1 MSRPTRK
8 LATILAAD
16 VVGFSKLMDS
26 NEVLTLENLKTC
38 REIVDPIINEFGGR
52 IFHTAGDSVIA
63 EFASPV
69 SSVEAAIEFQ
79 QILADRN
86 KNVSE
91 DSRITFRVGIHLDDV
106 IIEGENI
113 YGNGVNVAARL
124 ESICEP
130 GCILVSRFV
139 QEKIEKRIQLT
150 INSLGKSE
158 LKNIEGEFA
167 IFQIDPSKEDQTPST
182 PSPSVETQK
191 EDEKQVSPSVTNL
204 KPRLLVLPFRNLN
217 NDEENE
223 YLVDG
228 IVEDIITEFSMINSI
243 EIISRHTAFNFK
255 GKDIDTNQISSEL
268 GVNFIATGS
277 IRSSGSRIR
286 ISVEL
291 TDPINGSA
299 IWSERYDRMM
309 KDVFE
314 VQDEIVR
321 KVIVALVGQLEIASL
336 VRAKRKPTE
345 NLSSYEYLL
354 RGKEN
359 HHKFS
364 KEGVL
369 EGLEMFDKSIE
380 ADPDNAQAYAWKV
393 CTLGQGMF
401 RGYLEEST
409 DVLFEQA
416 KKTLE
421 KALDINPNDFE
432 CHRMFCEVY
441 KSFEDF
447 EKAEFHGRKAYE
459 MNPNDPRIVSGY
471 GEYLILSGKTDKGL
485 ELLIKA
491 YELDPNGLGES
502 NTDKRIG
509 DIVFGSFVHGDY
521 EKSLEYAEKIDMLT
535 NNAWIAKIASL
546 SALGKNEEKEK
557 EKGKFLESNENFSFE
572 DHINSFH
579 FQNKSVNEK
588 MIGLLN

>member
-1 MSRPTRK
+1 MTRPTRK
-8 LATILAAD
+8 LTTILAAD
-16 VVGFSKLMDS
+16 VVGFSKLMDQH
-26 NEVLTLENLKTC
+26 EELTLKNLKTC
-38 REIVDPIINEFGGR
+38 RDIVDPIITEYGGR

-86 KNVSE
+86 KNVPEESQ
-91 DSRITFRVGIHLDDV
+91 ITFRVGIHLDDV
-106 IIEGENI
+106 IIEGDNI

-158 LKNIEGEFA
+158 LKNIEGEFS
-167 IFQIDPSKEDQTPST
+167 IFQINPAQDG
-182 PSPSVETQK
+182 ET
-191 EDEKQVSPSVTNL
+191 VSPPAASSVPAKKEAPPTPEVINT

-228 IVEDIITEFSMINSI
+228 IVEDIITEFSMIHSI

-255 GKDIDTNQISSEL
+255 GKEINSQQITSEL
-268 GVNFIATGS
+268 GVNYIATGS
-277 IRSSGSRIR
+277 IRSAGSRIR

-291 TDPINGSA
+291 TDAATESA
-299 IWSERYDRMM
+299 LWSERFDRMM
-309 KDVFE
+309 EDVFE
-314 VQDEIVR
+314 IQDEIVR

-336 VRAKRKPTE
+336 ARAKRKPTE
-345 NLSSYEYLL
+345 NLSSYEFLL

-369 EGLEMFDKSIE
+369 EGLQMFDKSID
-380 ADPDNAQAYAWKV
+380 ADPENAQAYAWKV

-401 RGYLEEST
+401 AGYLEEPVE
-409 DVLFEQA
+409 DLFEEAQ
-416 KKTLE
+416 KTLQ

-432 CHRMFCEVY
+432 CHRMFCEIY

-447 EKAEFHGRKAYE
+447 EKAELHGRKAYE
-459 MNPNDPRIVSGY
+459 MNPNDPRIVNGF
-471 GEYLILSGKTDKGL
+471 GEYLLLTGDTEKGV
-485 ELLIKA
+485 ELMIKA
-491 YELDPNGLGES
+491 YELDPNGKGDS
-502 NTDKRIG
+502 NSNKRLG
-509 DIVFGSFVHGDY
+509 DIVFACYVHGEF
-521 EKSLEYAEKIDMLT
+521 EKSLEYAEKIEKLT
-535 NNAWIAKIASL
+535 TNAWLAKIASL
-546 SALGKNEEKEK
+546 SALGKADDKEK
-557 EKGKFLESNENFSFE
+557 EMNKFLESNADFSME
-572 DHINSFH
+572 DHISKFH
-579 FQNKSVNEK
+579 FQDKSVNET
-588 MIGLLN
+588 MIQLLN

>member
-1 MSRPTRK
+1 MTRPTRK
-8 LATILAAD
+8 LTTILAAD
-16 VVGFSKLMDS
+16 VVGFSKLMDQH
-26 NEVLTLENLKTC
+26 EELTLKNLKTC
-38 REIVDPIINEFGGR
+38 RDIVDPIITEYGGR

-86 KNVSE
+86 KNVPEESQ
-91 DSRITFRVGIHLDDV
+91 ITFRVGIHLDDV
-106 IIEGENI
+106 IIEGDNI

-158 LKNIEGEFA
+158 LKNIEGEFS
-167 IFQIDPSKEDQTPST
+167 IFQINPAQDGEKASPPAASPDPAKKEAPPTPEVINT
-182 PSPSVETQK
+182 
-191 EDEKQVSPSVTNL
+191 

-228 IVEDIITEFSMINSI
+228 IVEDIITEFSMIHSI

-255 GKDIDTNQISSEL
+255 GKEINSQQITSEL

-277 IRSSGSRIR
+277 IRSAGSRIR

-291 TDPINGSA
+291 TDAATESA
-299 IWSERYDRMM
+299 LWSERFDRMM
-309 KDVFE
+309 EDVFE
-314 VQDEIVR
+314 IQDEIVR

-336 VRAKRKPTE
+336 ARAKRKPTE
-345 NLSSYEYLL
+345 NLSSYEFLL

-364 KEGVL
+364 KEGVV
-369 EGLEMFDKSIE
+369 EGLQMFDKSID
-380 ADPDNAQAYAWKV
+380 ADPENAQAYAWKV

-401 RGYLEEST
+401 AGYLEEPVE
-409 DVLFEQA
+409 DLFEEAQ
-416 KKTLE
+416 KTLQ

-432 CHRMFCEVY
+432 CHRMFCEIY

-447 EKAEFHGRKAYE
+447 EKAELHGRKAYE
-459 MNPNDPRIVSGY
+459 MNPNDPRIVNGF
-471 GEYLILSGKTDKGL
+471 GEYLLLTGDTEKGV
-485 ELLIKA
+485 ELMIKA
-491 YELDPNGLGES
+491 YELDPNGKGDS
-502 NTDKRIG
+502 NSNKRLG
-509 DIVFGSFVHGDY
+509 DIVFACYVHGEY
-521 EKSLEYAEKIDMLT
+521 EKSLEYAEKIEKLT
-535 NNAWIAKIASL
+535 TNAWLAKIASL
-546 SALGKNEEKEK
+546 SALGKDDDKEK
-557 EKGKFLESNENFSFE
+557 EMNKFLESNADFSME
-572 DHINSFH
+572 DHISKFH
-579 FQNKSVNEK
+579 FQDKSVNET
-588 MIGLLN
+588 MIQLLN

>member
-1 MSRPTRK
+1 MTRPTRK
-8 LATILAAD
+8 LTTILAAD
-16 VVGFSKLMDS
+16 VVGFSKLMDQH
-26 NEVLTLENLKTC
+26 EELTLKNLKTC
-38 REIVDPIINEFGGR
+38 RDIVDPIITEYGGR

-86 KNVSE
+86 KNVPEESQ
-91 DSRITFRVGIHLDDV
+91 ITFRVGIHLDDV
-106 IIEGENI
+106 IIEGDNI

-150 INSLGKSE
+150 IKSLGKSE
-158 LKNIEGEFA
+158 LKTIEGEFS
-167 IFQIDPSKEDQTPST
+167 IFQINPAKDGETASPPAASPVPAKKEAPPTPEVKNT
-182 PSPSVETQK
+182 
-191 EDEKQVSPSVTNL
+191 

-228 IVEDIITEFSMINSI
+228 IVEDIITEFSMIHSI

-255 GKDIDTNQISSEL
+255 GKEINSQQVTSEL
-268 GVNFIATGS
+268 GVNYIATGS
-277 IRSSGSRIR
+277 IRSAGNRIR

-291 TDPINGSA
+291 TDATTESA
-299 IWSERYDRMM
+299 LWSERFDRMM
-309 KDVFE
+309 EDVFE
-314 VQDEIVR
+314 IQDEIVR

-336 VRAKRKPTE
+336 ARAKRKPTE
-345 NLSSYEYLL
+345 NLSSYEFLL

-364 KEGVL
+364 KEGVV
-369 EGLEMFDKSIE
+369 EGLQMFDKSID
-380 ADPDNAQAYAWKV
+380 ADPENAQAYAWKV

-401 RGYLEEST
+401 AGYLEEPVE
-409 DVLFEQA
+409 DLFEEAQ
-416 KKTLE
+416 KTLQ

-432 CHRMFCEVY
+432 CHRMCCEIY

-447 EKAEFHGRKAYE
+447 EKAELHGRKAYE
-459 MNPNDPRIVSGY
+459 MNPNDPRIVNGF
-471 GEYLILSGKTDKGL
+471 GEYLLLTGDTEKGV
-485 ELLIKA
+485 ELMIKA
-491 YELDPNGLGES
+491 YELDPNGKGDS
-502 NTDKRIG
+502 NSNKRLG
-509 DIVFGSFVHGDY
+509 DIVFACYVHGEY
-521 EKSLEYAEKIDMLT
+521 EKSLEYAEKIEKLT
-535 NNAWIAKIASL
+535 TNAWLAKIASL
-546 SALGKNEEKEK
+546 SALGKADDKEK
-557 EKGKFLESNENFSFE
+557 EMNKFLESNADFSME
-572 DHINSFH
+572 DHISKFH
-579 FQNKSVNEK
+579 FKDKSVNEK
-588 MIGLLN
+588 MIQLLN

>member
-1 MSRPTRK
+1 MTRPTRK
-8 LATILAAD
+8 LTTILAAD
-16 VVGFSKLMDS
+16 VVGFSKLMDQH
-26 NEVLTLENLKTC
+26 EELTLKNLKTC
-38 REIVDPIINEFGGR
+38 RDIVDPIITEYGGR

-86 KNVSE
+86 KNVPEESQ
-91 DSRITFRVGIHLDDV
+91 ITFRVGIHLDDV
-106 IIEGENI
+106 IIEGDNI

-158 LKNIEGEFA
+158 LKNIEGEFS
-167 IFQIDPSKEDQTPST
+167 IFQINPAQDGETASQPAASPEPAKKEAPPTPEVINT
-182 PSPSVETQK
+182 
-191 EDEKQVSPSVTNL
+191 

-228 IVEDIITEFSMINSI
+228 IVEDIITEFSMIHSI

-255 GKDIDTNQISSEL
+255 GKEINSQQITSEL

-277 IRSSGSRIR
+277 IRSAGSRIR

-291 TDPINGSA
+291 TDAATESA
-299 IWSERYDRMM
+299 LWSERFDRMM
-309 KDVFE
+309 EDVFE
-314 VQDEIVR
+314 IQDEIVR

-336 VRAKRKPTE
+336 ARAKRKPTE
-345 NLSSYEYLL
+345 NLSSYEFLL

-369 EGLEMFDKSIE
+369 EGLQMFDKSID
-380 ADPDNAQAYAWKV
+380 ADPENAQAYAWKV

-401 RGYLEEST
+401 AGYLEEPVE
-409 DVLFEQA
+409 DLFEEAQ
-416 KKTLE
+416 KTLQ

-432 CHRMFCEVY
+432 CHRMFCEIY

-447 EKAEFHGRKAYE
+447 EKAELHGRKAYE
-459 MNPNDPRIVSGY
+459 MNPNDPRIVNGF
-471 GEYLILSGKTDKGL
+471 GEYLLLTGDTEKGV
-485 ELLIKA
+485 ELMIKA
-491 YELDPNGLGES
+491 YELDPNGKGDS
-502 NTDKRIG
+502 NSNKRLG
-509 DIVFGSFVHGDY
+509 DIVFACYVHGEF
-521 EKSLEYAEKIDMLT
+521 EKSLEYAEKIEKLT
-535 NNAWIAKIASL
+535 TNAWLAKIASL
-546 SALGKNEEKEK
+546 SALGKADDKEK
-557 EKGKFLESNENFSFE
+557 EMNKFLESNADFSLE
-572 DHINSFH
+572 DHISKFH
-579 FQNKSVNEK
+579 FQDKSVNEK
-588 MIGLLN
+588 MIQLLN

>member
-1 MSRPTRK
+1 MTRPTRK
-8 LATILAAD
+8 LTTILAAD
-16 VVGFSKLMDS
+16 VVGFSKLMDQH
-26 NEVLTLENLKTC
+26 EELTLKNLKTC
-38 REIVDPIINEFGGR
+38 RDIVDPIITEYGGR

-86 KNVSE
+86 KNVPEESQ
-91 DSRITFRVGIHLDDV
+91 ITFRVGIHLDDV
-106 IIEGENI
+106 IIEGDNI

-158 LKNIEGEFA
+158 LKNIEGEFS
-167 IFQIDPSKEDQTPST
+167 IFQINPAQDG
-182 PSPSVETQK
+182 ET
-191 EDEKQVSPSVTNL
+191 VSPPAAVPVPPKKEAPPTPEVKNT

-228 IVEDIITEFSMINSI
+228 IVEDIITEFSMIHSI

-255 GKDIDTNQISSEL
+255 GKEINSQQITSEL

-277 IRSSGSRIR
+277 IRSAGSRIR

-291 TDPINGSA
+291 TDAATESA
-299 IWSERYDRMM
+299 LWSERFDRMM
-309 KDVFE
+309 EDVFE
-314 VQDEIVR
+314 IQDEIVR

-336 VRAKRKPTE
+336 ARAKRKPTE
-345 NLSSYEYLL
+345 NLSSYEFLL

-369 EGLEMFDKSIE
+369 EGLQMFDKSID
-380 ADPDNAQAYAWKV
+380 ADPENAQAYAWKV

-401 RGYLEEST
+401 AGYLEEPVE
-409 DVLFEQA
+409 DLFEEAQ
-416 KKTLE
+416 KTLQ

-432 CHRMFCEVY
+432 CHRMFCEIY

-447 EKAEFHGRKAYE
+447 EKAELHGRKAYE
-459 MNPNDPRIVSGY
+459 MNPNDPRIVNGF
-471 GEYLILSGKTDKGL
+471 GEYLLLTGDTEKGV
-485 ELLIKA
+485 ELMIKA
-491 YELDPNGLGES
+491 YELDPNGKGDS
-502 NTDKRIG
+502 NSNKRLG
-509 DIVFGSFVHGDY
+509 DIVFACYVHGEF
-521 EKSLEYAEKIDMLT
+521 EKSLEYAEKIEKLT
-535 NNAWIAKIASL
+535 TNAWLAKIASL
-546 SALGKNEEKEK
+546 SALGKADDKEK
-557 EKGKFLESNENFSFE
+557 EMNKFLESNADFSME
-572 DHINSFH
+572 DHISKFH
-579 FQNKSVNEK
+579 FQDKSVNEK
-588 MIGLLN
+588 MIQLLN

>member
-1 MSRPTRK
+1 MTRPTRK
-8 LATILAAD
+8 LTTILAAD
-16 VVGFSKLMDS
+16 VVGFSKLMDQH
-26 NEVLTLENLKTC
+26 EELTLKNLKTC
-38 REIVDPIINEFGGR
+38 RDIVDPIITEYGGR

-86 KNVSE
+86 KNVPEESQ
-91 DSRITFRVGIHLDDV
+91 ITFRVGIHLDDV
-106 IIEGENI
+106 IIEGDNI

-158 LKNIEGEFA
+158 LKNIEGEFS
-167 IFQIDPSKEDQTPST
+167 IFQINPAQD
-182 PSPSVETQK
+182 VETTTPPAATPVPPKK
-191 EDEKQVSPSVTNL
+191 EAPPTPEVINT

-228 IVEDIITEFSMINSI
+228 IVEDIITEFSMIHSI

-255 GKDIDTNQISSEL
+255 GKEINSQQITSEL

-277 IRSSGSRIR
+277 IRSAGNRIR

-291 TDPINGSA
+291 TDAATESA
-299 IWSERYDRMM
+299 LWSERFDRMM
-309 KDVFE
+309 EDVFE
-314 VQDEIVR
+314 IQDEIVR

-336 VRAKRKPTE
+336 ARAKRKPTE
-345 NLSSYEYLL
+345 NLSSYEFLL

-369 EGLEMFDKSIE
+369 EGLQMFDKSID
-380 ADPDNAQAYAWKV
+380 ADPENAQAYAWKV

-401 RGYLEEST
+401 AGYLEEPVE
-409 DVLFEQA
+409 DLFEEAQ
-416 KKTLE
+416 KTLQ

-432 CHRMFCEVY
+432 CHRMFCEIY

-447 EKAEFHGRKAYE
+447 EKAELHGRKAYE
-459 MNPNDPRIVSGY
+459 MNPNDPRIVNGF
-471 GEYLILSGKTDKGL
+471 GEYLLLTGDTEKGV
-485 ELLIKA
+485 ELMIKA
-491 YELDPNGLGES
+491 YELDPNGKGDS
-502 NTDKRIG
+502 NSNKRLG
-509 DIVFGSFVHGDY
+509 DIVFACYVHGEF
-521 EKSLEYAEKIDMLT
+521 EKSLEYAEKIEKLT
-535 NNAWIAKIASL
+535 TNAWLAKIASL
-546 SALGKNEEKEK
+546 SALGKADDKEM
-557 EKGKFLESNENFSFE
+557 EMNKFLESNADFSME
-572 DHINSFH
+572 DHISKFH
-579 FQNKSVNEK
+579 FQDKSVNEK
-588 MIGLLN
+588 MIQLLN

>member
-1 MSRPTRK
+1 MTRPTRK
-8 LATILAAD
+8 LTTILAAD
-16 VVGFSKLMDS
+16 VVGFSKLMDQH
-26 NEVLTLENLKTC
+26 EELTLKNLKTC
-38 REIVDPIINEFGGR
+38 RDIVDPIITEYGGR

-86 KNVSE
+86 KNVPEESQ
-91 DSRITFRVGIHLDDV
+91 ITFRVGIHLDDV
-106 IIEGENI
+106 IIEGDNI

-158 LKNIEGEFA
+158 LKNIEGEFS
-167 IFQIDPSKEDQTPST
+167 IFQINPAQDDETASPPAASPLPAKKEAPPTPEVINT
-182 PSPSVETQK
+182 
-191 EDEKQVSPSVTNL
+191 

-228 IVEDIITEFSMINSI
+228 IVEDIITEFSMIHSI

-255 GKDIDTNQISSEL
+255 GKEINSQQITSEL

-277 IRSSGSRIR
+277 IRSAGSRIR

-291 TDPINGSA
+291 TDAATESA
-299 IWSERYDRMM
+299 LWSERFDRMM
-309 KDVFE
+309 EDVFE
-314 VQDEIVR
+314 IQDEIVR

-336 VRAKRKPTE
+336 ARAKRKPTE
-345 NLSSYEYLL
+345 NLSSYEFLL

-369 EGLEMFDKSIE
+369 EGLQMFDKSID
-380 ADPDNAQAYAWKV
+380 ADPENAQAYAWKV

-401 RGYLEEST
+401 AGYLEEPVE
-409 DVLFEQA
+409 DLFEEAQ
-416 KKTLE
+416 KTLQ

-432 CHRMFCEVY
+432 CHRMFCEIY

-447 EKAEFHGRKAYE
+447 EKAELHGRKAYE
-459 MNPNDPRIVSGY
+459 MNPNDPRIVNGF
-471 GEYLILSGKTDKGL
+471 GEYLLLTGDTEKGV
-485 ELLIKA
+485 ELMIKA
-491 YELDPNGLGES
+491 YELDPNGKGDS
-502 NTDKRIG
+502 NSNKRLG
-509 DIVFGSFVHGDY
+509 DIVFACYVHGEF
-521 EKSLEYAEKIDMLT
+521 EKSLEYADKIEKLT
-535 NNAWIAKIASL
+535 TNAWLAKIASL
-546 SALGKNEEKEK
+546 SALGKADDKEK
-557 EKGKFLESNENFSFE
+557 EMNKFLESNADFSME
-572 DHINSFH
+572 DHISKFH
-579 FQNKSVNEK
+579 FQDKSVNEK
-588 MIGLLN
+588 MIQLLN

>member
-1 MSRPTRK
+1 MTRPTRK
-8 LATILAAD
+8 LTTILAAD
-16 VVGFSKLMDS
+16 VVGFSKLMDQH
-26 NEVLTLENLKTC
+26 EELTLKNLKTC
-38 REIVDPIINEFGGR
+38 RDIVDPIITEYGGR

-86 KNVSE
+86 KNVPEESQ
-91 DSRITFRVGIHLDDV
+91 ITFRVGIHLDDV
-106 IIEGENI
+106 IIEGDNI

-158 LKNIEGEFA
+158 LKNIEGEFS
-167 IFQIDPSKEDQTPST
+167 IFQINPAKDGETASPPAASPVPAKKEAPPTPEFINT
-182 PSPSVETQK
+182 
-191 EDEKQVSPSVTNL
+191 

-255 GKDIDTNQISSEL
+255 GKEINSQQVTSEL
-268 GVNFIATGS
+268 GVNYIATGS
-277 IRSSGSRIR
+277 IRSAGSRIR

-291 TDPINGSA
+291 TDAATESA
-299 IWSERYDRMM
+299 LWSERFDRMM
-309 KDVFE
+309 EDVFE
-314 VQDEIVR
+314 IQDEIVR

-336 VRAKRKPTE
+336 ARAKRKPTE
-345 NLSSYEYLL
+345 NLSSYEFLL

-364 KEGVL
+364 KEGVV
-369 EGLEMFDKSIE
+369 EGLQMFDKSID
-380 ADPDNAQAYAWKV
+380 ADPENAQAYAWKV

-401 RGYLEEST
+401 AGYLEEPVE
-409 DVLFEQA
+409 DLFEEAQ
-416 KKTLE
+416 KTLQ

-432 CHRMFCEVY
+432 CHRMFCEIY

-447 EKAEFHGRKAYE
+447 EKAELHGRKAYE
-459 MNPNDPRIVSGY
+459 MNPNDPRIVNGF
-471 GEYLILSGKTDKGL
+471 GEYLLLTGDTEKGV
-485 ELLIKA
+485 ELMIKA
-491 YELDPNGLGES
+491 YELDPNGKGDS
-502 NTDKRIG
+502 NSNKRLG
-509 DIVFGSFVHGDY
+509 DIVFACYVHGEY
-521 EKSLEYAEKIDMLT
+521 EKSLEYAEKIEKLT
-535 NNAWIAKIASL
+535 TNAWLAKIASL
-546 SALGKNEEKEK
+546 SALGKADEKEK
-557 EKGKFLESNENFSFE
+557 EMNKFLESNADFSME
-572 DHINSFH
+572 DHISKFH
-579 FQNKSVNEK
+579 FQDKSVNEK
-588 MIGLLN
+588 MIQLLN

>member
-1 MSRPTRK
+1 MTRPTRK
-8 LATILAAD
+8 LTTILAAD
-16 VVGFSKLMDS
+16 VVGFSKLMDQH
-26 NEVLTLENLKTC
+26 EELTLKNLKTC
-38 REIVDPIINEFGGR
+38 RDIVDPIITEYGGR

-86 KNVSE
+86 KNVPEESQ
-91 DSRITFRVGIHLDDV
+91 ITFRVGIHLDDV
-106 IIEGENI
+106 IIEGDNI

-158 LKNIEGEFA
+158 LKNIEGEFS
-167 IFQIDPSKEDQTPST
+167 IFQINPAKDGEIASPPAASPVSAKKEAPPTPEVKNT
-182 PSPSVETQK
+182 
-191 EDEKQVSPSVTNL
+191 

-255 GKDIDTNQISSEL
+255 GKEINSQQVTSEL
-268 GVNFIATGS
+268 GVNYIATGS
-277 IRSSGSRIR
+277 IRSAGSRIR

-291 TDPINGSA
+291 TDAATESA
-299 IWSERYDRMM
+299 LWSERFDRMM
-309 KDVFE
+309 EDVFE
-314 VQDEIVR
+314 IQDEIVR

-336 VRAKRKPTE
+336 ARAKRKPTE
-345 NLSSYEYLL
+345 NLSSYEFLL

-364 KEGVL
+364 KEGVV
-369 EGLEMFDKSIE
+369 EGLQMFDKSID
-380 ADPDNAQAYAWKV
+380 ADPENAQAYAWKV

-401 RGYLEEST
+401 AGYLEEPVE
-409 DVLFEQA
+409 DLFEEAQ
-416 KKTLE
+416 KTLQ

-432 CHRMFCEVY
+432 CHRMFCEIY

-447 EKAEFHGRKAYE
+447 EKAELHGRKAYE
-459 MNPNDPRIVSGY
+459 MNPNDPRIVNGF
-471 GEYLILSGKTDKGL
+471 GEYLLLTGDTEKGV
-485 ELLIKA
+485 ELMIKA
-491 YELDPNGLGES
+491 YELDPNGKGDS
-502 NTDKRIG
+502 NSNKRLG
-509 DIVFGSFVHGDY
+509 DIVFACYVHGEF
-521 EKSLEYAEKIDMLT
+521 EKSLEYAEKIEKLT
-535 NNAWIAKIASL
+535 TNAWLAKIASL
-546 SALGKNEEKEK
+546 SALGKADDKEK
-557 EKGKFLESNENFSFE
+557 EMKKFLESNADFSLE
-572 DHINSFH
+572 DHISKFH
-579 FQNKSVNEK
+579 FKDKSVNET
-588 MIGLLN
+588 MIQFLN

>member
-1 MSRPTRK
+1 MTRPTRK
-8 LATILAAD
+8 LTTILAAD
-16 VVGFSKLMDS
+16 VVGFSKLMDQH
-26 NEVLTLENLKTC
+26 EELTLKNLKTC
-38 REIVDPIINEFGGR
+38 RDIVDPIITEYGGR

-79 QILADRN
+79 QLLADRN
-86 KNVSE
+86 KNVPEESQ
-91 DSRITFRVGIHLDDV
+91 ITFRVGIHLDDV
-106 IIEGENI
+106 IIEGDNI

-158 LKNIEGEFA
+158 LKNIEGEFS
-167 IFQIDPSKEDQTPST
+167 IFQINPAQDGETASPPATAPVPAKKEAPPTPEVINT
-182 PSPSVETQK
+182 
-191 EDEKQVSPSVTNL
+191 

-228 IVEDIITEFSMINSI
+228 IVEDIITEFSMIHSI

-255 GKDIDTNQISSEL
+255 GKEINSQQITSEL

-277 IRSSGSRIR
+277 IRSAGSRIR

-291 TDPINGSA
+291 TDADTESA
-299 IWSERYDRMM
+299 LWSERFDRMM
-309 KDVFE
+309 EDVFE
-314 VQDEIVR
+314 IQDEIVR

-336 VRAKRKPTE
+336 ARAKRKPTE
-345 NLSSYEYLL
+345 NLSSYEFLL

-369 EGLEMFDKSIE
+369 EGLQMFDKSID
-380 ADPDNAQAYAWKV
+380 ADPENAQAYAWKV

-401 RGYLEEST
+401 AGYLEEPVE
-409 DVLFEQA
+409 DLFEEAQN
-416 KKTLE
+416 TLQ

-432 CHRMFCEVY
+432 CHRMFCEIY

-447 EKAEFHGRKAYE
+447 EKAELHGRKAYE
-459 MNPNDPRIVSGY
+459 MNPNDPRIVNGF
-471 GEYLILSGKTDKGL
+471 GEYLLLTGDTEKGV
-485 ELLIKA
+485 ELMIKA
-491 YELDPNGLGES
+491 YELDPNGKGDS
-502 NTDKRIG
+502 NSNKRLG
-509 DIVFGSFVHGDY
+509 DIVFACYVNGEY
-521 EKSLEYAEKIDMLT
+521 EKSLEFAEKIEKLT
-535 NNAWIAKIASL
+535 TNAWLAKIASL
-546 SALGKNEEKEK
+546 SALGKADDKEK
-557 EKGKFLESNENFSFE
+557 EMNKFLESNADFSME
-572 DHINSFH
+572 DHISKFH
-579 FQNKSVNEK
+579 FQDKSVNET
-588 MIGLLN
+588 MIQLLN

>member
-1 MSRPTRK
+1 MTRPTRK
-8 LATILAAD
+8 LTTILAAD
-16 VVGFSKLMDS
+16 VVGFSKLMDQH
-26 NEVLTLENLKTC
+26 EELTLKNLKTC
-38 REIVDPIINEFGGR
+38 RDIVDPIITEYGGR

-86 KNVSE
+86 KNVPEESQ
-91 DSRITFRVGIHLDDV
+91 ITFRVGIHLDDV
-106 IIEGENI
+106 IIEGDNI
-113 YGNGVNVAARL
+113 YGSGVNVAARL

-158 LKNIEGEFA
+158 LKNIEGEFS
-167 IFQIDPSKEDQTPST
+167 IFQINPAQDGETTTPPAAAPVPPKKEAPPTPEVINT
-182 PSPSVETQK
+182 
-191 EDEKQVSPSVTNL
+191 

-255 GKDIDTNQISSEL
+255 GKEINSQQITSEL

-277 IRSSGSRIR
+277 IRSAGNRIR

-291 TDPINGSA
+291 TDAATESA
-299 IWSERYDRMM
+299 LWSERFDRMM
-309 KDVFE
+309 EDVFE
-314 VQDEIVR
+314 IQDEIVR

-336 VRAKRKPTE
+336 ARAKRKPTE
-345 NLSSYEYLL
+345 NLSSYEFLL

-364 KEGVL
+364 KEGVV
-369 EGLEMFDKSIE
+369 EGLQMFDKSID
-380 ADPDNAQAYAWKV
+380 ADPENAQAYAWKV

-401 RGYLEEST
+401 AGYLEEPVE
-409 DVLFEQA
+409 DLFEEAQ
-416 KKTLE
+416 KTLQ

-432 CHRMFCEVY
+432 CHRMFCEIY

-447 EKAEFHGRKAYE
+447 EKAELHGRKAYE
-459 MNPNDPRIVSGY
+459 MNPNDPRIVNGF
-471 GEYLILSGKTDKGL
+471 GEYLLLTGDTEKGV
-485 ELLIKA
+485 ELMIKA
-491 YELDPNGLGES
+491 YELDPNGKGDS
-502 NTDKRIG
+502 NSNKRLG
-509 DIVFGSFVHGDY
+509 DIVFACYVHGEF
-521 EKSLEYAEKIDMLT
+521 EKSLEYAEKIEKLT
-535 NNAWIAKIASL
+535 TNAWLAKIASL
-546 SALGKNEEKEK
+546 SALGKADDKEK
-557 EKGKFLESNENFSFE
+557 EMNKFLESNADFSME
-572 DHINSFH
+572 DHISKFH
-579 FQNKSVNEK
+579 FQDKSVNET
-588 MIGLLN
+588 MIQLLN

>member
-1 MSRPTRK
+1 MARPTRK
-8 LATILAAD
+8 LTTILAAD
-16 VVGFSKLMDS
+16 VVGFSKLMDQH
-26 NEVLTLENLKTC
+26 EELTLKNLKTC
-38 REIVDPIINEFGGR
+38 RDIVDPIITEFGGR

-86 KNVSE
+86 KNVPEESQ
-91 DSRITFRVGIHLDDV
+91 IIFRVGIHLDDV
-106 IIEGENI
+106 IIEGDNI

-158 LKNIEGEFA
+158 LKNIEGEFS
-167 IFQIDPSKEDQTPST
+167 IFQINPAKDGETASPPAASPVPAKKEAPPTPEVKNT
-182 PSPSVETQK
+182 
-191 EDEKQVSPSVTNL
+191 

-255 GKDIDTNQISSEL
+255 GKEINSQQVTSEL
-268 GVNFIATGS
+268 GVNYIATGS
-277 IRSSGSRIR
+277 IRSAGSRIR

-291 TDPINGSA
+291 TDAATESA
-299 IWSERYDRMM
+299 LWSERFDRMM
-309 KDVFE
+309 EDVFE
-314 VQDEIVR
+314 IQDEIVR

-336 VRAKRKPTE
+336 ARAKRKPTE
-345 NLSSYEYLL
+345 NLSSYEFLL

-364 KEGVL
+364 KEGVV
-369 EGLEMFDKSIE
+369 EGLQMFDKSID
-380 ADPDNAQAYAWKV
+380 ADPENAQAYAWKV

-401 RGYLEEST
+401 AGYLEEP
-409 DVLFEQA
+409 VEELFKEAQD
-416 KKTLE
+416 TLQ

-432 CHRMFCEVY
+432 CHRMFCEIY

-447 EKAEFHGRKAYE
+447 EKAELHGRKAYE
-459 MNPNDPRIVSGY
+459 MNPNDPRIVNGF
-471 GEYLILSGKTDKGL
+471 GEYLLLTGDTEKGV
-485 ELLIKA
+485 ELMIKA
-491 YELDPNGLGES
+491 YELDPNGKGDS
-502 NTDKRIG
+502 NSNKRLG
-509 DIVFGSFVHGDY
+509 DIVFACYVHGEY
-521 EKSLEYAEKIDMLT
+521 EKSLEYAEKIEKLT
-535 NNAWIAKIASL
+535 TNAWLAKIASL
-546 SALGKNEEKEK
+546 SALGKADDKEK
-557 EKGKFLESNENFSFE
+557 EMNKFLESNADFSLE
-572 DHINSFH
+572 DHISKFH
-579 FQNKSVNEK
+579 FKDKSVNET
-588 MIGLLN
+588 MIQFLN

>member
-1 MSRPTRK
+1 MTRPTRK
-8 LATILAAD
+8 LTTILAAD
-16 VVGFSKLMDS
+16 VVGFSKLMDQH
-26 NEVLTLENLKTC
+26 EELTLKNLKTC
-38 REIVDPIINEFGGR
+38 RDIVDPIITEYGGR

-86 KNVSE
+86 KNVPEESQ
-91 DSRITFRVGIHLDDV
+91 ITFRVGIHLDDV
-106 IIEGENI
+106 IIEGDNI

-158 LKNIEGEFA
+158 LKNIEGEFS
-167 IFQIDPSKEDQTPST
+167 IFQINPAQDGETTTPPAAAPVPPKKEAPPTPEIINT
-182 PSPSVETQK
+182 
-191 EDEKQVSPSVTNL
+191 

-228 IVEDIITEFSMINSI
+228 IVEDIITEFSMIHSI

-255 GKDIDTNQISSEL
+255 GKEINSQQITSEL

-277 IRSSGSRIR
+277 IRSAGSRIR

-291 TDPINGSA
+291 TDAATESA
-299 IWSERYDRMM
+299 LWSERFDRMM
-309 KDVFE
+309 EDVFE
-314 VQDEIVR
+314 IQDEIVR

-336 VRAKRKPTE
+336 ARAKRKPTE
-345 NLSSYEYLL
+345 NLSSYEFLL

-369 EGLEMFDKSIE
+369 EGLQMFDKSID
-380 ADPDNAQAYAWKV
+380 ADP
-393 CTLGQGMF
+393 
-401 RGYLEEST
+401 E
-409 DVLFEQA
+409 
-416 KKTLE
+416 
-421 KALDINPNDFE
+421 
-432 CHRMFCEVY
+432 
-441 KSFEDF
+441 
-447 EKAEFHGRKAYE
+447 
-459 MNPNDPRIVSGY
+459 
-471 GEYLILSGKTDKGL
+471 
-485 ELLIKA
+485 
-491 YELDPNGLGES
+491 
-502 NTDKRIG
+502 
-509 DIVFGSFVHGDY
+509 
-521 EKSLEYAEKIDMLT
+521 
-535 NNAWIAKIASL
+535 
-546 SALGKNEEKEK
+546 
-557 EKGKFLESNENFSFE
+557 
-572 DHINSFH
+572 
-579 FQNKSVNEK
+579 
-588 MIGLLN
+588 

>member
-1 MSRPTRK
+1 MTRPTRK
-8 LATILAAD
+8 LTTILAAD
-16 VVGFSKLMDS
+16 VVGFSKLMDQH
-26 NEVLTLENLKTC
+26 EELTLKNLKTC
-38 REIVDPIINEFGGR
+38 RDIVDPIITEYGGR

-86 KNVSE
+86 KNVPEESQ
-91 DSRITFRVGIHLDDV
+91 ITFRVGIHLDDV
-106 IIEGENI
+106 IIEGDNI

-158 LKNIEGEFA
+158 LKNIEGEFS
-167 IFQIDPSKEDQTPST
+167 IFQINPAQDGETASPPAASPVPAKKEAPPTPEVINT
-182 PSPSVETQK
+182 
-191 EDEKQVSPSVTNL
+191 

-255 GKDIDTNQISSEL
+255 GKEINTQQVTSEL
-268 GVNFIATGS
+268 GINFIATGS
-277 IRSSGSRIR
+277 IRSAGSRIR

-291 TDPINGSA
+291 TDAATESA
-299 IWSERYDRMM
+299 LWSERFDRMM
-309 KDVFE
+309 EDVFE
-314 VQDEIVR
+314 IQDEIVR

-336 VRAKRKPTE
+336 ARAKRKPTE
-345 NLSSYEYLL
+345 NLSSYEFLL

-364 KEGVL
+364 KEGVV
-369 EGLEMFDKSIE
+369 EGLQMFDKSID
-380 ADPDNAQAYAWKV
+380 ADPENAQAYAWKV

-401 RGYLEEST
+401 AGYLEEPVE
-409 DVLFEQA
+409 DLFEEAQ
-416 KKTLE
+416 KTLQ

-432 CHRMFCEVY
+432 CHRMFCEIY

-447 EKAEFHGRKAYE
+447 EKAELHGRKAYE
-459 MNPNDPRIVSGY
+459 MNPNDPRIVNGF
-471 GEYLILSGKTDKGL
+471 GEYLLLTGDTEKGV
-485 ELLIKA
+485 ELMIKA
-491 YELDPNGLGES
+491 YELDPNGKGDS
-502 NTDKRIG
+502 NSNKRLG
-509 DIVFGSFVHGDY
+509 DIVFACYVHGEY
-521 EKSLEYAEKIDMLT
+521 EKSLEYAEKIEKLT
-535 NNAWIAKIASL
+535 TNAWLAKITSL
-546 SALGKNEEKEK
+546 SALGKADDKEK
-557 EKGKFLESNENFSFE
+557 EMNKFLESNADFSLE
-572 DHINSFH
+572 DHISKFH
-579 FQNKSVNEK
+579 FQDKSVNET
-588 MIGLLN
+588 MIQLLN

>member
-1 MSRPTRK
+1 MTRPTRK
-8 LATILAAD
+8 LTTILAAD
-16 VVGFSKLMDS
+16 VVGFSKLMDQH
-26 NEVLTLENLKTC
+26 EELTLKNLKTC
-38 REIVDPIINEFGGR
+38 RDIVDPIITEYGGR

-86 KNVSE
+86 KNVPEESQ
-91 DSRITFRVGIHLDDV
+91 ITFRVGIHLDDV
-106 IIEGENI
+106 IIEGDNI

-158 LKNIEGEFA
+158 LKNIEGEFS
-167 IFQIDPSKEDQTPST
+167 IFQINPAQDGETTTPPAATPVPPKKEAPPTPEVINT
-182 PSPSVETQK
+182 
-191 EDEKQVSPSVTNL
+191 

-228 IVEDIITEFSMINSI
+228 IVEDIITEFSMIHSI

-255 GKDIDTNQISSEL
+255 GKEINSQQVTSEL
-268 GVNFIATGS
+268 GVNYIATGS
-277 IRSSGSRIR
+277 IRSAGSRIR

-291 TDPINGSA
+291 TDAATESA
-299 IWSERYDRMM
+299 LWSERFDRMM
-309 KDVFE
+309 EDVFE
-314 VQDEIVR
+314 IQDEIVR

-336 VRAKRKPTE
+336 ARAKRKPTE
-345 NLSSYEYLL
+345 NLSSYEFLL

-364 KEGVL
+364 KEGVV
-369 EGLEMFDKSIE
+369 EGLQMFDKSID
-380 ADPDNAQAYAWKV
+380 ADPENAQAYAWKV

-401 RGYLEEST
+401 AGYLEEPVE
-409 DVLFEQA
+409 DLFKEAQ
-416 KKTLE
+416 KTLQ

-432 CHRMFCEVY
+432 CHRMFCEIY

-447 EKAEFHGRKAYE
+447 EKAELHGRKAYE
-459 MNPNDPRIVSGY
+459 MNPNDPRIVNGF
-471 GEYLILSGKTDKGL
+471 GEYLLLTGDTEKGVDL
-485 ELLIKA
+485 MIKA
-491 YELDPNGLGES
+491 YELDPNGKGDS
-502 NTDKRIG
+502 NSNKRLG
-509 DIVFGSFVHGDY
+509 DIVFACYVHGEF
-521 EKSLEYAEKIDMLT
+521 EKSLEYAEKIEKLT
-535 NNAWIAKIASL
+535 TNAWLAKIASL
-546 SALGKNEEKEK
+546 SALGKDDDKEK
-557 EKGKFLESNENFSFE
+557 EMNKFLESNADFSME
-572 DHINSFH
+572 DHISKFH
-579 FQNKSVNEK
+579 FKDKSVNET
-588 MIGLLN
+588 MIQLLN

>member
-1 MSRPTRK
+1 MTRPTRK
-8 LATILAAD
+8 LTTILAAD
-16 VVGFSKLMDS
+16 VVGFSKLMDQH
-26 NEVLTLENLKTC
+26 EELTLKNLKTC
-38 REIVDPIINEFGGR
+38 RDIVDPIITEYGGR

-79 QILADRN
+79 QILEDRN
-86 KNVSE
+86 KNVPEESQ
-91 DSRITFRVGIHLDDV
+91 ITFRVGIHLDDV
-106 IIEGENI
+106 IIEGDNI

-158 LKNIEGEFA
+158 LKNIEGEFS
-167 IFQIDPSKEDQTPST
+167 IFQINPAKDGETASPPAASPVPAEKEAPPTPEVKNT
-182 PSPSVETQK
+182 
-191 EDEKQVSPSVTNL
+191 

-255 GKDIDTNQISSEL
+255 GKEINSQQVTSEL
-268 GVNFIATGS
+268 GVNYIATGS
-277 IRSSGSRIR
+277 IRSAGSRIR

-291 TDPINGSA
+291 TDAATESA
-299 IWSERYDRMM
+299 LWSERFDRMM
-309 KDVFE
+309 EDVFE
-314 VQDEIVR
+314 IQDEIVR

-336 VRAKRKPTE
+336 ARAKRKPTE
-345 NLSSYEYLL
+345 NLSSYEFLL

-364 KEGVL
+364 KEGVV
-369 EGLEMFDKSIE
+369 EGLQMFDKSID
-380 ADPDNAQAYAWKV
+380 ADPENAQAYAWKV

-401 RGYLEEST
+401 AGYLEEPVE
-409 DVLFEQA
+409 DLFEEAQ
-416 KKTLE
+416 KTLQ

-432 CHRMFCEVY
+432 CHRMFCEIY

-447 EKAEFHGRKAYE
+447 EKAELHGRKAYE
-459 MNPNDPRIVSGY
+459 MNPNDPRIVNGF
-471 GEYLILSGKTDKGL
+471 GEYLLLTGDTEKGV
-485 ELLIKA
+485 ELMIKA
-491 YELDPNGLGES
+491 YELDPNGKGDS
-502 NTDKRIG
+502 NSNKRLG
-509 DIVFGSFVHGDY
+509 DIVFACYVHGEY
-521 EKSLEYAEKIDMLT
+521 EKSLEYAEKIEKLT
-535 NNAWIAKIASL
+535 TNAWLAKIASL
-546 SALGKNEEKEK
+546 SALGKADDKEK
-557 EKGKFLESNENFSFE
+557 EMNKFLESNADFSME
-572 DHINSFH
+572 DHISKFH
-579 FQNKSVNEK
+579 FQDKSVNET
-588 MIGLLN
+588 MIQLLN

>member
-1 MSRPTRK
+1 
-8 LATILAAD
+8 
-16 VVGFSKLMDS
+16 MDQH
-26 NEVLTLENLKTC
+26 EELTLKNLKTC
-38 REIVDPIINEFGGR
+38 RDIVDPIITEYGGR

-86 KNVSE
+86 KNVPEESQ
-91 DSRITFRVGIHLDDV
+91 ITFRVGIHLDDV
-106 IIEGENI
+106 IIEGDNI

-158 LKNIEGEFA
+158 LKNIEGEFS
-167 IFQIDPSKEDQTPST
+167 IFQINPAKDGETASPPASSPVQAKKEAPPTPEVNNT
-182 PSPSVETQK
+182 
-191 EDEKQVSPSVTNL
+191 

-255 GKDIDTNQISSEL
+255 GKEINSQQVTSEL
-268 GVNFIATGS
+268 GVNYIATGS
-277 IRSSGSRIR
+277 IRSAGSRIR

-291 TDPINGSA
+291 TDAATESA
-299 IWSERYDRMM
+299 LWSERFDRMM
-309 KDVFE
+309 EDVFE
-314 VQDEIVR
+314 IQDEIVR

-336 VRAKRKPTE
+336 ARAKRKPTE
-345 NLSSYEYLL
+345 NLSSYEFLL

-364 KEGVL
+364 KEGVV
-369 EGLEMFDKSIE
+369 EGLQMFDKSID
-380 ADPDNAQAYAWKV
+380 ADPENAQAYAWKV

-401 RGYLEEST
+401 AGYLEEP
-409 DVLFEQA
+409 VEELFREAQD
-416 KKTLE
+416 TLQ

-432 CHRMFCEVY
+432 CHRMFCEIY

-447 EKAEFHGRKAYE
+447 EKAELHGRKAYE
-459 MNPNDPRIVSGY
+459 MNPNDPRIVNGF
-471 GEYLILSGKTDKGL
+471 GEYLLLTGDTEKGV
-485 ELLIKA
+485 ELMIKA
-491 YELDPNGLGES
+491 YELDPNGKGDS
-502 NTDKRIG
+502 NSNKRLG
-509 DIVFGSFVHGDY
+509 DIVFACYVHGEF
-521 EKSLEYAEKIDMLT
+521 EKSLEYAEKIEKLT
-535 NNAWIAKIASL
+535 TNAWLAKIASL
-546 SALGKNEEKEK
+546 SALGKAEDKEK
-557 EKGKFLESNENFSFE
+557 EMNKFLESNADFSLE
-572 DHINSFH
+572 DHISKFH
-579 FQNKSVNEK
+579 FKDKSVNET
-588 MIGLLN
+588 MIQFLN

>member
-1 MSRPTRK
+1 MTRPTRK
-8 LATILAAD
+8 LTTILAAD
-16 VVGFSKLMDS
+16 VVGFSKLMDQH
-26 NEVLTLENLKTC
+26 EELTLKNLKTC
-38 REIVDPIINEFGGR
+38 RDIVDPIITEYGGR

-86 KNVSE
+86 KNVPEESQ
-91 DSRITFRVGIHLDDV
+91 ITFRVGIHLDDV
-106 IIEGENI
+106 IIEGDNI

-158 LKNIEGEFA
+158 LKNIEGEFS
-167 IFQIDPSKEDQTPST
+167 IFQINPAQDG
-182 PSPSVETQK
+182 ET
-191 EDEKQVSPSVTNL
+191 VSPPAASPVPPKKEAPTTPEVKNT

-228 IVEDIITEFSMINSI
+228 IVEDIITEFSMIHSI

-255 GKDIDTNQISSEL
+255 GKEINSQQIISEL
-268 GVNFIATGS
+268 GVNYIATGS
-277 IRSSGSRIR
+277 IRSAGSRIR

-291 TDPINGSA
+291 TDAATESA
-299 IWSERYDRMM
+299 LWSERFDRMM
-309 KDVFE
+309 EDVFE
-314 VQDEIVR
+314 IQDEIVR

-336 VRAKRKPTE
+336 ARAKRKPTE
-345 NLSSYEYLL
+345 NLSSYEFLL

-364 KEGVL
+364 KEGVV
-369 EGLEMFDKSIE
+369 EGLQMFDKSID
-380 ADPDNAQAYAWKV
+380 ADPENAQAYAWKV

-401 RGYLEEST
+401 AGYLEEPVE
-409 DVLFEQA
+409 DLFEEAQ
-416 KKTLE
+416 KTLQ

-432 CHRMFCEVY
+432 CHRMFCEIY

-447 EKAEFHGRKAYE
+447 EKAELHGRKAYE
-459 MNPNDPRIVSGY
+459 MNPNDPRIVNGF
-471 GEYLILSGKTDKGL
+471 GEYLLLTGDTEKGV
-485 ELLIKA
+485 ELMIKA
-491 YELDPNGLGES
+491 YELDPNGKGDS
-502 NTDKRIG
+502 NSNKRLG
-509 DIVFGSFVHGDY
+509 DIVFACYVHGEF
-521 EKSLEYAEKIDMLT
+521 EKSLEYAEKIEKLT
-535 NNAWIAKIASL
+535 TNAWLAKIASL
-546 SALGKNEEKEK
+546 SALGKADDKEK
-557 EKGKFLESNENFSFE
+557 EMNKFLESNADFSME
-572 DHINSFH
+572 DHISKFH
-579 FQNKSVNEK
+579 FQDKSVNET
-588 MIGLLN
+588 MIQLLN

>member
-1 MSRPTRK
+1 MTRPTRK
-8 LATILAAD
+8 LTTILAAD
-16 VVGFSKLMDS
+16 VVGFSKLMDQH
-26 NEVLTLENLKTC
+26 EELTLKNLKTC
-38 REIVDPIINEFGGR
+38 RDIVDPIITEYGGR

-86 KNVSE
+86 KNVPEESQ
-91 DSRITFRVGIHLDDV
+91 ITFRVGIHLDDV
-106 IIEGENI
+106 IIEGDNI

-158 LKNIEGEFA
+158 LKNIEGEFS
-167 IFQIDPSKEDQTPST
+167 IFQINPAKDGETASPPAASPVPAKKEAPPTPE
-182 PSPSVETQK
+182 VK
-191 EDEKQVSPSVTNL
+191 NM

-228 IVEDIITEFSMINSI
+228 IVEDIITEFSMIHSI

-255 GKDIDTNQISSEL
+255 GKEINSQQVTSEL
-268 GVNFIATGS
+268 GVNYIATGS
-277 IRSSGSRIR
+277 IRSAGSRIR

-291 TDPINGSA
+291 TDAATESA
-299 IWSERYDRMM
+299 LWSERFDRMM
-309 KDVFE
+309 EDVFE
-314 VQDEIVR
+314 IQDEIVR

-336 VRAKRKPTE
+336 ARAKRKPTE
-345 NLSSYEYLL
+345 NLSSYEFLL

-364 KEGVL
+364 KEGVV
-369 EGLEMFDKSIE
+369 EGLQMFDKSID
-380 ADPDNAQAYAWKV
+380 ADPENAQAYAWKV

-401 RGYLEEST
+401 AGYLEEPVE
-409 DVLFEQA
+409 DLFEEAQ
-416 KKTLE
+416 KTLQ

-432 CHRMFCEVY
+432 CHRMFCEIY

-447 EKAEFHGRKAYE
+447 EKAELHGRKAYE
-459 MNPNDPRIVSGY
+459 MNPNDPRIVNGF
-471 GEYLILSGKTDKGL
+471 GEYLLLTGDTEKGV
-485 ELLIKA
+485 ELMIKA
-491 YELDPNGLGES
+491 YELDPNGKGDS
-502 NTDKRIG
+502 NSNKRLG
-509 DIVFGSFVHGDY
+509 DIVFACYVRGEY
-521 EKSLEYAEKIDMLT
+521 EKSLEYAEKIEKLT
-535 NNAWIAKIASL
+535 TNAWLAKIASL
-546 SALGKNEEKEK
+546 SALGKADDKEK
-557 EKGKFLESNENFSFE
+557 EMNKFLESNADFSME
-572 DHINSFH
+572 DHISKFH
-579 FQNKSVNEK
+579 FQDKSVNET
-588 MIGLLN
+588 MIQLLN